1 MSLRAGHPPQGEKAR
16 IIVCDDDPDMRETL
30 VEFVAMQGYAVEQAI
45 DGATLRR
52 LVPKLR
58 PDLVLLDLN
67 MPGEDGLSLAR
78 WLKSDHH
85 CAILMLTA
93 MGSLSDKVVG
103 LEMGADDYLPKPFEL
118 AELRARIRAVLRRTM
133 SPVVV
138 NGRPPER
145 MRFGRCVF
153 DLAERQLFDDAGK
166 GLPLTAM
173 EYDLLY
179 VFATHPRRVLNRDQ
193 ILELAHNRQWDP
205 YDRSVD
211 NRIARLRKKIEVDP
225 AHPRVLRTVRGE
237 GYMFEPGD
245 L

>member
-1 MSLRAGHPPQGEKAR
+1 MTAKGR
-16 IIVCDDDPDMRETL
+16 IIVCDDDTDLRETL
-30 VEFVAMQGYAVEQAI
+30 AEFITLQGYTVEMAQ
-45 DGATLRR
+45 DGAALRR
-52 LVPKLR
+52 LVPKIK

-93 MGSLSDKVVG
+93 MGTLPDRVVG
-103 LEMGADDYLPKPFEL
+103 LEMGADDYLAKPFEL

-138 NGRPPER
+138 NGRPPDR
-145 MRFGRCVF
+145 MRFGKCVF
-153 DLAERQLFDDAGK
+153 DLTERQLFDDQGN

-173 EYDLLY
+173 EFDLLY

-193 ILELAHNRQWDP
+193 ILDLAHNRQWDP
-205 YDRSVD
+205 FDRSVD

-237 GYMFEPGD
+237 GYLFEPGD

>member
-1 MSLRAGHPPQGEKAR
+1 MTERAAAAPTGEKAR
-16 IIVCDDDPDMRETL
+16 IIVCEDDPDMRETL
-30 VEFVAMQGYAVEQAI
+30 VEFVSMQGYAVEQAA
-45 DGATLRR
+45 DGAALRR
-52 LVPKLR
+52 LVPKMR

-78 WLKSDHH
+78 WLKADHR

-93 MGSLSDKVVG
+93 MGSLPDKVVG

-133 SPVVV
+133 NPVVV
-138 NGRPPER
+138 NGRPPDR
-145 MRFGRCVF
+145 MRFGKCVF
-153 DLAERQLFDDAGK
+153 DLTERLLFDDAGNS
-166 GLPLTAM
+166 LPLTAM

-193 ILELAHNRQWDP
+193 ILELAHNRHWDP

-211 NRIARLRKKIEVDP
+211 NRISRLRKKIEADP
-225 AHPRVLRTVRGE
+225 AHPQVLRTVRGE
-237 GYMFEPGD
+237 GYLFEPDD

>member
-1 MSLRAGHPPQGEKAR
+1 MTPTASLPTQGEKAR

-30 VEFVAMQGYAVEQAI
+30 VEFVSMQGYAVDQAA
-45 DGATLRR
+45 DGAALRR
-52 LVPKLR
+52 LVPKMR

-78 WLKSDHH
+78 WLKADHR

-93 MGSLSDKVVG
+93 MGSLPDKVVG

-133 SPVVV
+133 NPVVV
-138 NGRPPER
+138 NGRPPDR

-153 DLAERQLFDDAGK
+153 DLTERLLFDDAGNS
-166 GLPLTAM
+166 LPLTAM

-193 ILELAHNRQWDP
+193 ILELAHNRTWDP

-211 NRIARLRKKIEVDP
+211 NRISRLRKKIEVDP
-225 AHPRVLRTVRGE
+225 AYPQVLRTVRGE
-237 GYMFEPGD
+237 GYMFEPDD

>member
-1 MSLRAGHPPQGEKAR
+1 MTAKGR
-16 IIVCDDDPDMRETL
+16 IIVCDDDTDLRETL
-30 VEFVAMQGYAVEQAI
+30 AEFITLQGYTVEMAQ
-45 DGATLRR
+45 DGAALRQ
-52 LVPKLR
+52 LVPKIK

-93 MGSLSDKVVG
+93 MGTLPDRVVG
-103 LEMGADDYLPKPFEL
+103 LEMGADDYLAKPFEL

-138 NGRPPER
+138 NGRPPDR
-145 MRFGRCVF
+145 MRFGKCVF
-153 DLAERQLFDDAGK
+153 DLTERQLFDDQGN

-173 EYDLLY
+173 EFDLLY

-193 ILELAHNRQWDP
+193 ILDLAHNRQWDP
-205 YDRSVD
+205 FDRSVD

-237 GYMFEPGD
+237 GYLFEPGD

>member
-1 MSLRAGHPPQGEKAR
+1 MTLRPGLSAQGEKAR

-30 VEFVAMQGYAVEQAI
+30 VEFVTMQGYAVEQAA
-45 DGATLRR
+45 DGAMLRR
-52 LVPKLR
+52 LVPRMR

-93 MGSLSDKVVG
+93 MGTLPDRVVG

-133 SPVVV
+133 NPVVV
-138 NGRPPER
+138 NGRPPDR
-145 MRFGRCVF
+145 MRFGKCVF
-153 DLAERQLFDDAGK
+153 DLTERQLFDDQGN
-166 GLPLTAM
+166 GLALTAM
-173 EYDLLY
+173 EYDLLF

-193 ILELAHNRQWDP
+193 ILELAHNRAWDP
-205 YDRSVD
+205 FDRSVD

-237 GYMFEPGD
+237 GYLFEPD
-245 L
+245 DI

>member
-1 MSLRAGHPPQGEKAR
+1 MTPAASPPAQGEKAR
-16 IIVCDDDPDMRETL
+16 IIVCEDDPDMRETL
-30 VEFVAMQGYAVEQAI
+30 VEFVGMQGYAVEQAA
-45 DGATLRR
+45 DGAALRR
-52 LVPKLR
+52 LVPKMR

-78 WLKSDHH
+78 WLKADHR

-93 MGSLSDKVVG
+93 MGSLPDKVVG

-133 SPVVV
+133 NPVVV
-138 NGRPPER
+138 NGRPPDR

-153 DLAERQLFDDAGK
+153 DLTERLLFDDAGNS
-166 GLPLTAM
+166 LPLTAM

-193 ILELAHNRQWDP
+193 ILELAHNRAWDP

-211 NRIARLRKKIEVDP
+211 NRISRLRKKIEADP

-237 GYMFEPGD
+237 GYLFEPD
-245 L
+245 DV

>member
-1 MSLRAGHPPQGEKAR
+1 MTAKGR
-16 IIVCDDDPDMRETL
+16 IIVCDDDTDLRETL
-30 VEFVAMQGYAVEQAI
+30 AEFITLQGYTVEMAQ
-45 DGATLRR
+45 DGAALRR
-52 LVPKLR
+52 LVPKIK

-93 MGSLSDKVVG
+93 MGTLPDRVVG
-103 LEMGADDYLPKPFEL
+103 LEMGADDYLAKPFEL

-133 SPVVV
+133 SAVVI
-138 NGRPPER
+138 NGRPPDR
-145 MRFGRCVF
+145 MRFGKCVF
-153 DLAERQLFDDAGK
+153 DLTERQLFDDQGN
-166 GLPLTAM
+166 GMPLTAM

-205 YDRSVD
+205 FDRSVD

-237 GYMFEPGD
+237 GYLFEPGD

>member
-1 MSLRAGHPPQGEKAR
+1 MTTRAR
-16 IIVCDDDPDMRETL
+16 VIICDDDADLRETL
-30 VEFVAMQGYAVEQAI
+30 AEFIARQGYEVETAQ

-52 LVPKLR
+52 LVPKVR
-58 PDLVLLDLN
+58 PDLVVLDLN

-78 WLKSDHH
+78 WLRSDHH

-93 MGSLSDKVVG
+93 MGSMPDRVVG
-103 LEMGADDYLPKPFEL
+103 LEMGADDYLAKPFEL

-133 SPVVV
+133 SPVIV
-138 NGRPPER
+138 NGRPPQR
-145 MRFGRCVF
+145 VRVGRCVF
-153 DLAERQLFDDAGK
+153 DLTERKLFDDDGTAIA
-166 GLPLTAM
+166 LTAM

-179 VFATHPRRVLNRDQ
+179 VFITHPRRALNRDQ
-193 ILELAHNRQWDP
+193 ILTLAHNREWDP

-211 NRIARLRKKIEVDP
+211 NRIARLRRKIEVDP

-237 GYMFEPGD
+237 GYLFEPGD